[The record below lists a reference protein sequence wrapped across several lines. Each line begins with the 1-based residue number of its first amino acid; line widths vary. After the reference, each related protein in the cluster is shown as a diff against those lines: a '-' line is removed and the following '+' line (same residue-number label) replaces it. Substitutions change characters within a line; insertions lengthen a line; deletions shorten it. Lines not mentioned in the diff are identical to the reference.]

1 MQTAEKYKNWLEDK
15 DLRVISQK
23 TGISYQT
30 LWHIKTGRTKR
41 TTDFVAAELEAYTN
55 G

>member
-1 MQTAEKYKNWLEDK
+1 MQDAQKLKKWLQDK
-15 DLRVISQK
+15 DLRVISEK

-30 LWHIKTGRTKR
+30 LWHIKRGQTKR
-41 TTDFVAAELEAYTN
+41 VTDFTAAELEAYAN